1 MPGRNGSHAR
11 GSEPRGWINTLMV
24 ALTAVVA
31 PTLASHAASLSE
43 GSCRGA
49 VRHPIEVRIEALD
62 PVQADGVVRLRMEVK
77 SAIALE
83 SVRARLTR
91 NGAATVMGARE
102 QPLATLRPGRSAVVE
117 FRVRVPAER
126 ALIQFQVEG
135 EGNAGRLTRGAVY
148 NLVPAGTGER
158 SRVVTGSDGTRVL
171 EVTARRVG
179 S

>member
-1 MPGRNGSHAR
+1 MPGRNGFHAR
-11 GSEPRGWINTLMV
+11 GSEPRGWLNTLLV
-24 ALTAVVA
+24 ALAAVVA

-62 PVQADGVVRLRMEVK
+62 PIQAAGVVRLRMEVK
-77 SAIALE
+77 SAVALE

-102 QPLATLRPGRSAVVE
+102 QQLALRPGRSSVVE

-148 NLVPAGTGER
+148 NLVPGGTEEQ
-158 SRVVTGSDGTRVL
+158 SRVVTRSDGTRVL